1 MTLTFHR
8 ALLVTLGGTL
18 LAALL
23 VGGVTLERRLAAE
36 LEEDMR
42 QDLAMAPPLL
52 ADRQSTQ
59 AEALRMHAQVLSET
73 EALRA
78 ALAAGDRVA
87 GVVQAEQLSAEWG
100 EDPVVVEPGG
110 EVWVG
115 PRPAPDLVTAA
126 TSGESPYA
134 VQYTDGELHQVALAA
149 VRRGEEQIGVAGV
162 ALALDARAAE
172 VLAGLTHS
180 EVVLVGRDGALVA
193 STVPPDVATAIV
205 SAGVQPT
212 VGGPPGSV
220 EVTDLQIP
228 GAGRYWSTA
237 APLGEAGVAF
247 FVRSA
252 DRELA
257 ALPRLRRAALIA
269 GGLALLVTLAVG
281 SVVARGMSRPVRA
294 LAGASRDLAAGDFD
308 APLPSSRVS
317 EVATVSGAF
326 GEMRRALAARLEE
339 LGEANAELEDRQTRL
354 QALQTQLIQRDRLV
368 AAGRLVT
375 ELAHEIRNPVAN
387 VRNCLEIVR
396 RQATDPKAREFT
408 DLAIEE
414 LLRMHEL
421 AERMLDLNRP
431 VSPGATA
438 CDARAVVGD
447 VVSLAEL
454 GDREGRWEISV
465 TGPDQADV
473 AVPPDSL
480 KQVLHN
486 LLTNAQEA
494 SPDGGPV
501 EIYLEAVDGRVRL
514 EVSDRGRGIPDQAKP
529 RLFDPFF
536 TTKEEVHGVGLGLF
550 IAQGVLRR
558 HGGSIRA
565 MNREPGPG
573 ATIRVELP
581 VATECG
587 AAEETP

>member
-8 ALLVTLGGTL
+8 AFLVTLGGTL

-36 LEEDMR
+36 LEEDVR

-59 AEALRMHAQVLSET
+59 AEALRMHAQVLAQT

-78 ALAAGDRVA
+78 ALAAGDRSGTVA
-87 GVVQAEQLSAEWG
+87 YAEQLAGEWG
-100 EDPVVVEPGG
+100 EDPVVLEPGG
-110 EVWVG
+110 QVWVG
-115 PRPAPDLVTAA
+115 PRLEPDLVSAA
-126 TSGESPYA
+126 AAGENPYA
-134 VQYTDGELHQVALAA
+134 LQYTGGELHQVAVAA
-149 VRRGEEQIGVAGV
+149 VFQGEEQIGVAGV

-180 EVVLVGRDGALVA
+180 EVVLVGRDGAVVA
-193 STVPPDVATAIV
+193 STVPPEVAAAIVGAGGPATA
-205 SAGVQPT
+205 AGLT
-212 VGGPPGSV
+212 ETV
-220 EVTDLQIP
+220 EVTELQVP
-228 GAGRYWSTA
+228 AVGRYWSTA
-237 APLGEAGVAF
+237 APLADAGVAF

-252 DRELA
+252 SRELA

-269 GGLALLVTLAVG
+269 GGLALLVTLLVG
-281 SVVARGMSRPVRA
+281 SAVARGMSRPIRA

-308 APLPSSRVS
+308 APLPASRVS
-317 EVATVSGAF
+317 EVATVSRAF
-326 GEMRRALAARLEE
+326 GEMRRALAARLKE
-339 LGEANAELEDRQTRL
+339 LAETNVQLEDRQARL

-387 VRNCLEIVR
+387 VRNCLEVVR
-396 RQATDPKAREFT
+396 RQTGDPKSREFT

-438 CDARAVVGD
+438 CDARAVVDD
-447 VVSLAEL
+447 VVSLARL
-454 GDREGRWEISV
+454 GDHEGRWTISV
-465 TGPDQADV
+465 SGPETAN
-473 AVPPDSL
+473 AELPPDSL

-494 SPDGGPV
+494 SPDGGPI
-501 EIYLEAVDGRVRL
+501 EVRL
-514 EVSDRGRGIPDQAKP
+514 ESANGQLRIEVSDRGHGIPEDA
-529 RLFDPFF
+529 RSRMFDPFF
-536 TTKEEVHGVGLGLF
+536 TTKEDVHGVGLGLF

-558 HGGSIRA
+558 HGGSISAR
-565 MNREPGPG
+565 NRTSGPG
-573 ATIRVELP
+573 ATILVELP
-581 VATECG
+581 A
-587 AAEETP
+587 